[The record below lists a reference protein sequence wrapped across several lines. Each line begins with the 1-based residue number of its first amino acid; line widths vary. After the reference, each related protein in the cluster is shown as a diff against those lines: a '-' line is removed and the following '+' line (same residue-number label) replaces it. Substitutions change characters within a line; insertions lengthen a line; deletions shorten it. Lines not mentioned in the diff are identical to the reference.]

1 MENFEKQEG
10 WKPKI
15 NLKRIKPI
23 YVVSFFLAACLIFIG
38 WQFGWKKIEADIYQK
53 GAEET
58 RTAVIKDFTNQFIQT
73 QKLQVPILV
82 NSNNI
87 PDLNGTGT
95 AMGIFILQVPE
106 VEVPPQQNATT
117 TK

>member
-1 MENFEKQEG
+1 MTSFKNF
-10 WKPKI
+10 
-15 NLKRIKPI
+15 KRIKPI
-23 YVVSFFLAACLIFIG
+23 WIVSGLLAACLIFISY
-38 WQFGWKKIEADIYQK
+38 QFGYLKLKDSIYQK

-87 PDLNGTGT
+87 PDINGTGT
-95 AMGIFILQVPE
+95 ATGIFILQVPE